1 MRVVKYTLLGVVLYL
16 LFLVINVPAAL
27 VWQFAP
33 VPNGI
38 KASGLNGTLW
48 QGQAEQLTVAGRQL
62 EQVSWELHPSQLLTG
77 QAGLSFRLDGGVA
90 RGQGSVSYGLS
101 GLAVDNLRL
110 SAPLPW
116 LLGNTRLPFRTKV
129 GGNATLSLND
139 SAQGTPWCD
148 RLSGRVLV
156 DGLDV
161 NNQFGQ
167 YPLGNLAGTLSCDQ
181 GNLKLVMDEAE
192 NTIGVQGEAL
202 LLADNQIK
210 VAAQIKPTDSQP
222 SDLRQALTFLGK
234 PNADG
239 AYPINYNGP
248 IPGL

>member
-1 MRVVKYTLLGVVLYL
+1 MRVLKYTLIGVGLYL

-27 VWQFAP
+27 VWQLAP
-33 VPNGI
+33 VPNGVN
-38 KASGLNGTLW
+38 AAGLSGTLW
-48 QGQAEQLTVAGRQL
+48 NGQAAQISVAGRQL

-77 QAGLSFRLDGGVA
+77 QAGVSFRLDGGIA
-90 RGQGSVSYGLS
+90 RGQGSLSYGFG
-101 GLAVDNLRL
+101 GLEVDDLRL

-116 LLGNTRLPFRTKV
+116 ILGNARLPFRTQLA
-129 GGNATLSLND
+129 GNATLSLTN

-161 NNQFGQ
+161 RNQFGQ
-167 YPLGNLAGTLSCDQ
+167 YPLGDLAGTLSCEQ
-181 GNLKLVMDEAE
+181 GNLKLAMDPSE
-192 NTIGVQGEAL
+192 NAIGVQGEAL
-202 LLADNQIK
+202 LLADNQ
-210 VAAQIKPTDSQP
+210 VQVDAQITPTDSQP
-222 SDLRQALTFLGK
+222 EDLRQALAFLGQ

-239 AYPINYNGP
+239 AYPIKYNGP